1 MRHRDYLTELDRG
14 LFVTTGGVETSLTFL
29 DCPTF
34 RVFAGFDG

>member
-1 MRHRDYLTELDRG
+1 MRHRDHLTELDRG
-14 LFVTTGGVETSLTFL
+14 LFVTNGGVETSLTFL